1 MEADGDILQTISRE
15 RMRSSSDEVSSRE
28 CDGIGGARL
37 TVAAE
42 ALIVPGR

>member
-1 MEADGDILQTISRE
+1 MGTSCKPSAEKNAVFSE
-15 RMRSSSDEVSSRE
+15 EVSSKY